1 MTKKNGGKVR
11 WINHYNRNQMI
22 LLGGEGDFSFSAC
35 LAKAFGSATNMVAT
49 SLNSEET
56 LETKHWTNT
65 AHLEYLKKKGCS
77 IFHEVDVYDMN
88 VHPTLM
94 YMEFDVIIYN
104 FPHAGH
110 FCEREFPQK
119 HKRLEEAFFRSARE
133 MVSEG
138 GEVHVTQR
146 DDYPYSEWNLVEL
159 AKQSGLVLKEKV
171 EFSKKDYHNKT
182 GGGIE
187 SNKQFPLEQTFTF
200 KFSLVPKNS

>member
-1 MTKKNGGKVR
+1 
-11 WINHYNRNQMI
+11 MI
-22 LLGGEGDFSFSAC
+22 LLVGEGDFSFSAC

-49 SLNSEET
+49 SLSSEET

-88 VHPTLM
+88 
-94 YMEFDVIIYN
+94 E
-104 FPHAGH
+104 A
-110 FCEREFPQK
+110 QK
-119 HKRLEEAFFRSARE
+119 ARR
-133 MVSEG
+133 G
-138 GEVHVTQR
+138 ILQKCKG
-146 DDYPYSEWNLVEL
+146 D
-159 AKQSGLVLKEKV
+159 GLVLKEKV

-200 KFSLVPKNS
+200 KFSLVPKNSW